1 MAQFGQGP
9 LLRRHPERGEGAAF
23 RLWNHFELTHPAHFD
38 SERAQS
44 ILVLLYMTQSADLP
58 FIFGGLEP
66 SLSAFDTARVLIW
79 PVPFEK
85 TVSYGQGT
93 REGPAA
99 IIDASRNMELYDEE
113 IGGEP
118 ASIGI
123 HTLPAIHADRE
134 PEEMMPALE
143 REVRTLLETGKF
155 VCMLGGEH
163 SITPPVVRAFH
174 QKFPRLSVLQ
184 IDAHADL
191 RDQYDGTPH
200 SHASAMR
207 RVVEVCPAVQVG
219 IRSLSIEEARAIPSL
234 PTRVFYA
241 KDICDRTGP
250 SQAGRAEAGRGVA
263 FDNWVDDA
271 VDALS
276 EDVYLT
282 IDIDGLDP
290 SLVPSTGT
298 PEPGGLS
305 WYQALALIRTLAA
318 KRNVVGMDLVEVAGG
333 SDRVTSFVAAK
344 LIYKTLGYIFRSQ
357 IPSL

>member
-1 MAQFGQGP
+1 
-9 LLRRHPERGEGAAF
+9 
-23 RLWNHFELTHPAHFD
+23 
-38 SERAQS
+38 
-44 ILVLLYMTQSADLP
+44 MTQSADLP
-58 FIFGGLEP
+58 FVYGGLEP
-66 SLSAFDTARVLIW
+66 SLSAFDTAQVLIW

-85 TVSYGQGT
+85 TVSYGHGT

-99 IIDASRNMELYDEE
+99 IIDASRNMELFDEE

-123 HTLPAIHADRE
+123 HTLPAMNADRE
-134 PEEMMPALE
+134 PEEMMPALQLE
-143 REVRTLLETGKF
+143 AWRLLGTGKF
-155 VCMLGGEH
+155 ICMLGGEH

-174 QKFPRLSVLQ
+174 EKFPRLSVLQ

-241 KDICDRTGP
+241 KDICGSGDGALNMNRID
-250 SQAGRAEAGRGVA
+250 A
-263 FDNWVDDA
+263 A
-271 VDALS
+271 VDALR

-305 WYQALALIRTLAA
+305 WYQTLTVIRTLAER
-318 KRNVVGMDLVEVAGG
+318 KNVVGMDLVEVSGG

-357 IPSL
+357 IPRLG